1 MDKPSTYIAHH
12 QEIPSVIIT
21 INIALVNLTQSY
33 THCQEPLDK
42 ARRNTIIEWVNELRL
57 KTTTKM
63 DSTTEHQT
71 PVAPGQHND
80 EKSSFL
86 YCQQLHGNF
95 RDFDNDELQVLIS
108 LAINTL

>member
-1 MDKPSTYIAHH
+1 
-12 QEIPSVIIT
+12 
-21 INIALVNLTQSY
+21 
-33 THCQEPLDK
+33 
-42 ARRNTIIEWVNELRL
+42 
-57 KTTTKM
+57 M

-80 EKSSFL
+80 ENSSFL

-95 RDFDNDELQVLIS
+95 RDFENDELQVLIS